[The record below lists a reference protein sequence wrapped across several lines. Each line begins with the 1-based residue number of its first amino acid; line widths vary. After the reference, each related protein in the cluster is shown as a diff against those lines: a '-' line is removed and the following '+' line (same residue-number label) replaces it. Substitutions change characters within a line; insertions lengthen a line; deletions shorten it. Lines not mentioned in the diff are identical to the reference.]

1 MAEKEKTKKRLFIH
15 LNKIYKMMYHTNAN
29 NKKKGCSIPNL
40 RSRNQDVYVY
50 KISKSNMKSINWLS
64 VDIL

>member
-1 MAEKEKTKKRLFIH
+1 
-15 LNKIYKMMYHTNAN
+15 MYHTNAN